1 MRLLLPIILAGLLSA
16 CGHTRDVVKPE
27 TVMVKQIEYVIK
39 IPPKEL
45 LEIPTPVKDI
55 DVDTAKQSDVARWLL
70 ANEER
75 MKQLENMIIGIAKFF
90 KTEQDKLNKQAEEEN
105 KKALEKSIDEQA
117 NFATDAINKPTKK

>member
-27 TVMVKQIEYVIK
+27 TVMVKQIEYVVK

-45 LEIPTPVKDI
+45 LEIPAPVKDI

-75 MKQLENMIIGIAKFF
+75 MKQLETMIIGIAKFF
-90 KTEQDKLNKQAEEEN
+90 KTEQDKLSKQAEEEN